1 MPKPYKDTSK
11 ATNAPQTPKK
21 GQNERQ
27 TQVTL
32 ADVINS
38 ILTFVLLA
46 GALFIF
52 ALFLPQKAHSYAS
65 LTNYPAKQVKNNLP
79 LVVSIRQNTA
89 TTLQAVKPNRHTL
102 AIFVPK
108 IHKATNLVKSTGA
121 KRHIYSLSKTIESVT
136 SYGGLIRPN
145 TIAFLVNKSS
155 RLFAVV
161 ETRPPFLSV
170 GIQTTER
177 KGGYHA

>member
-1 MPKPYKDTSK
+1 MNKITYTPLKSENTS
-11 ATNAPQTPKK
+11 
-21 GQNERQ
+21 
-27 TQVTL
+27 L
-32 ADVINS
+32 INR
-38 ILTFVLLA
+38 
-46 GALFIF
+46 
-52 ALFLPQKAHSYAS
+52 
-65 LTNYPAKQVKNNLP
+65 LP
-79 LVVSIRQNTA
+79 LVAGMMDNSP
-89 TTLQAVKPNRHTL
+89 TTKRKAVKPNRHTL